1 MHNKNEGRGVSCGN
15 ICSPCFEATA
25 NVAHNPSPKASNTGR
40 YDKQKVMQ
48 I

>member
-1 MHNKNEGRGVSCGN
+1 MFPVATSVAL
-15 ICSPCFEATA
+15 CFEATA